1 MLSLVDVSKSKENSE
16 REKAYWNSFH
26 CQNRIISS
34 KNRIYGKYCK
44 NRFCTVCSAI
54 RKVDI
59 INRYYPIL
67 QTWEEP

>member
-1 MLSLVDVSKSKENSE
+1 MLSLVDISKSKENSE

-44 NRFCTVCSAI
+44 NRFVRFA
-54 RKVDI
+54 V
-59 INRYYPIL
+59 P
-67 QTWEEP
+67 